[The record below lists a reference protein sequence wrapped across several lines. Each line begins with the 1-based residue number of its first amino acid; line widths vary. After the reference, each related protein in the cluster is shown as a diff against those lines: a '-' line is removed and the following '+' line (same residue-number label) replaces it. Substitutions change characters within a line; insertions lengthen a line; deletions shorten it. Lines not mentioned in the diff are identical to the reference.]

1 MSLRTGGMITAQRYD
16 IIDVRT
22 MNYKR
27 TWDNGLQ
34 IMRIFVALVETKND
48 YR

>member
-1 MSLRTGGMITAQRYD
+1 MSLRAGGMITAQRYD

-27 TWDNGLQ
+27 TWDNGFANNAY
-34 IMRIFVALVETKND
+34 IRGAGRNKND